1 MRRSKAGRGNVEGAA
16 VDVQKQGMVGGRSD
30 GSMPISQ
37 RGRVSC
43 VLVSDGSGK
52 GHSAQSG
59 EAAAGTETDLFPLGD
74 GGQRLRS
81 PQKDQRRPPFQ

>member
-52 GHSAQSG
+52 GHSQA
-59 EAAAGTETDLFPLGD
+59 
-74 GGQRLRS
+74 
-81 PQKDQRRPPFQ
+81 RRRQGPKPAYFR